1 MPAIVFGGND
11 NYLAEAFQA
20 GEEIDFQNIWKEKY
34 GVSLI
39 MEQTSEAEVND
50 LANELPTD
58 THIVTATSLA
68 GDLVVEAVRAYKKSD
83 IFDAYFDTGYEF
95 SPSRAAMAPSSPSS
109 GKIPKRR
116 PTNDPH

>member
-11 NYLAEAFQA
+11 NYLAEAFQT

-39 MEQTSEAEVND
+39 MEQTSEAEVID
-50 LANELPTD
+50 LASELPTD
-58 THIVTATSLA
+58 THIVTAKSLT

-83 IFDAYFDTGYEF
+83 VFDAYFDAGYEVQ
-95 SPSRAAMAPSSPSS
+95 SIKNGYGAIKPRLWEDS
-109 GKIPKRR
+109 KKE
-116 PTNDPH
+116 TNK

>member
-39 MEQTSEAEVND
+39 MEQTSEAEVID
-50 LANELPTD
+50 LASELPTD
-58 THIVTATSLA
+58 THYVVGISLA
-68 GDLVVEAVRAYKKSD
+68 GDYIYEAVRAYKKSD
-83 IFDAYFDTGYEF
+83 IFDAYFDAGYEIK
-95 SPSRAAMAPSSPSS
+95 SIKS
-109 GKIPKRR
+109 GYGSVKPRLWEDSKKE
-116 PTNDPH
+116 TNK